1 MFSHQSQNCCKLP
14 HSLVYLQILPLNT
27 LFSLYAN
34 SPPYQTLPLR
44 LQGGER
50 FCRLVLTSMVSAS
63 AMGFVVWLVV
73 SAGEASDAFF
83 CPLSRK
89 STQKACNRLLYYIMN
104 DHINGSNEMYLF
116 VNCMFIAEYQYSANH
131 LIITITAMGYIPKP
145 TCSTWRGIFCPSKGG
160 AISCSTGYR
169 KYTVFRCTDLP
180 CFQQIRADLPC
191 FQ

>member
-1 MFSHQSQNCCKLP
+1 M
-14 HSLVYLQILPLNT
+14 QILPHIKL
-27 LFSLYAN
+27 SIVR
-34 SPPYQTLPLR
+34 SRPIGVPLR
-44 LQGGER
+44 LQGGEQ
-50 FCRLVLTSMVSAS
+50 FCRLVLASVVS
-63 AMGFVVWLVV
+63 AMGFVVWLIV

-83 CPLSRK
+83 RPLSRK
-89 STQKACNRLLYYIMN
+89 SMQKACYRLLYYIMN

-145 TCSTWRGIFCPSKGG
+145 TCSTWRGIFRPSKGG

-169 KYTVFRCTDLP
+169 KYSLRCADLP